1 MTPTEYIDTF
11 QLEHPGYSSYPINY
25 QHYIPLNKSRFARNL
40 KQGLITQELAEVIRS
55 INEKQDWII
64 ITEPW
69 CGDAAQI
76 VPYLFKMAELNP
88 LINVEVQLRDSNSE
102 IDSYLSNGKMSIPKL
117 IVRNQEGVDRFI
129 WGPRPQ
135 VLETIYLELKNK
147 NENIDDV
154 KTILQKWYNEDK
166 GQSLQLEL
174 LELLSINQI

>member
-11 QLEHPGYSSYPINY
+11 QLEHPGYSNYPTHY
-25 QHYIPLNKSRFARNL
+25 QHYIPLNKIRFTRNL

-76 VPYLFKMAELNP
+76 VPYLFNMAELNP
-88 LINVEVQLRDSNSE
+88 LINVVVQLRDSNSE

-117 IVRNQEGVDRFI
+117 IVRNKEGADLFI

-135 VLETIYLELKNK
+135 ELENIYLELKNK

-166 GQSLQLEL
+166 GRGIQDEIMEL
-174 LELLSINQI
+174 IKVTR

>member
-11 QLEHPGYSSYPINY
+11 QLEHPGFSSYPINY

-40 KQGLITQELAEVIRS
+40 KQGVITKELTEVIRS

-88 LINVEVQLRDSNSE
+88 LIKVVVQLRDSNSE
-102 IDSYLSNGKMSIPKL
+102 IDSYLSHGKMSIPKL
-117 IVRNQEGVDRFI
+117 IVRNQEGIDLFV

-135 VLETIYLELKNK
+135 ELETIYLELKNK

>member
-11 QLEHPGYSSYPINY
+11 QLEHAGYSSYPQDY
-25 QHYIPLNKSRFARNL
+25 QPYIPLNKSRILRIV
-40 KQGLITQELAEVIRS
+40 KQGVITKELTEVIRS
-55 INEKQDWII
+55 INEKQDWVI

-76 VPYLFKMAELNP
+76 LPYLFKMAAINP

-102 IDSYLSNGKMSIPKL
+102 IDSYLSDGKMSIPKL
-117 IVRNQEGVDRFI
+117 IVRKQEGIDLFI

-135 VLETIYLELKNK
+135 QLEAIYLELKNK
-147 NENIDDV
+147 NENIDDM

-166 GQSLQLEL
+166 GKEIQEEIMEL
-174 LELLSINQI
+174 IKAK